1 LNIFLVLLHDLQL
14 VMVIWYSKEEGRWM
28 KELWFTEPEKCSN
41 NENENNV
48 TPVSPL
54 RRCTTSMA
62 HVGMQA
68 DQFCFNRGNRKRKR
82 AEESL
87 YRN

>member
-41 NENENNV
+41 NENENNPSLSA
-48 TPVSPL
+48 TPMHNKHGTCWHASRPIL
-54 RRCTTSMA
+54 FQQ
-62 HVGMQA
+62 G
-68 DQFCFNRGNRKRKR
+68 
-82 AEESL
+82 EP
-87 YRN
+87 